1 VKIRIFDENE
11 DRAVSVTRYAWS
23 FNISIKL
30 HSNCN
35 FKNFNSAL
43 DVAIEFSAFL
53 SGNEREVLVKLSVG
67 AEN

>member
-1 VKIRIFDENE
+1 M
-11 DRAVSVTRYAWS
+11 AVYLIASGSYVG
-23 FNISIKL
+23 FQLHISIKL

-43 DVAIEFSAFL
+43 DAAIEFSAFL
-53 SGNEREVLVKLSVG
+53 SGNEREVLIKLSVG